1 MKFQIDVEMTPAELR
16 KLMGLPDLEALQQR
30 MLDDIQARIEQG
42 VEGYDPME
50 LMQPYL
56 KTSLAGMDMMQR
68 LFAAGMGAAAAAGKK
83 QTSGSGGD

>member
-1 MKFQIDVEMTPAELR
+1 MKFHIDVEVSPAELR
-16 KLMGLPDLEALQQR
+16 KLMGLPDLEALQQQ

-68 LFAAGMGAAAAAGKK
+68 LFAAGLGAASGQAAKRDPA
-83 QTSGSGGD
+83 D